1 MVHLVTRVLRVF
13 SVLWSSD
20 LRHSLDFRH
29 LISSECCIY
38 FCWIHLLIFSG
49 IKTSFKRYIF
59 ALLLNG
65 SAKNVWYLLY
75 LLTRSNLEFLLGSFW
90 DPLKKYYNLK
100 SRSRLYIHVGWNFII
115 IFWHSASRIGE
126 VMSMKVNESQI
137 IQAWLTK
144 YLNLRENNHNQNSCL
159 LWPHVSTHS
168 DCSNKRL
175 NIPVSHVCIVG
186 EQVILSVVCSLAT
199 GLSQTDPVHA
209 GPSQPEQPAQSP
221 GWK

>member
-1 MVHLVTRVLRVF
+1 M
-13 SVLWSSD
+13 
-20 LRHSLDFRH
+20 
-29 LISSECCIY
+29 
-38 FCWIHLLIFSG
+38 
-49 IKTSFKRYIF
+49 
-59 ALLLNG
+59 LLNG

-75 LLTRSNLEFLLGSFW
+75 LLTRSNLEFLFGSFW

-100 SRSRLYIHVGWNFII
+100 SRSRFNIHVGWNFII

-144 YLNLRENNHNQNSCL
+144 YLQLRENNHNQNLCL
-159 LWPHVSTHS
+159 LKPHVSTHS

-186 EQVILSVVCSLAT
+186 EQVIPSVESVAWPLAWVRLTQSCRALPARVTRVKVVLS
-199 GLSQTDPVHA
+199 SQTTIMGIHGYFLVQERKLLIFKNSKVSTIF
-209 GPSQPEQPAQSP
+209 SQLQQCFTLASTLYIFR
-221 GWK
+221 WI

>member
-1 MVHLVTRVLRVF
+1 M
-13 SVLWSSD
+13 
-20 LRHSLDFRH
+20 
-29 LISSECCIY
+29 
-38 FCWIHLLIFSG
+38 
-49 IKTSFKRYIF
+49 
-59 ALLLNG
+59 LLNG

-75 LLTRSNLEFLLGSFW
+75 LLTRSNLEFLFGSFW

-144 YLNLRENNHNQNSCL
+144 YLHLRENNHNQNSCL
-159 LWPHVSTHS
+159 LKPHVSTHS

-186 EQVILSVVCSLAT
+186 EQVIPSVVCKVCSLAT
-199 GLSQTDPVHA
+199 GLSQTDPA
-209 GPSQPEQPAQSP
+209 MPGPPSHSHQGESSP
-221 GWK
+221 

>member
-1 MVHLVTRVLRVF
+1 M
-13 SVLWSSD
+13 
-20 LRHSLDFRH
+20 
-29 LISSECCIY
+29 
-38 FCWIHLLIFSG
+38 
-49 IKTSFKRYIF
+49 
-59 ALLLNG
+59 LLNG

-115 IFWHSASRIGE
+115 LFWHSASRIGE

-144 YLNLRENNHNQNSCL
+144 YLHLRENNHNQNSCL
-159 LWPHVSTHS
+159 LKPHVSTHS

-186 EQVILSVVCSLAT
+186 EQVIPSVVCSLAT
-199 GLSQTDPVHA
+199 GLSQTDPA
-209 GPSQPEQPAQSP
+209 MPGPPSHSHQGESSP
-221 GWK
+221 